1 MKKGIDSDEVLTRL
15 FGSIS
20 RARILGFLYAHT
32 GQSFYQREIMH
43 ETGLSLRPVQRELDN
58 LVDLGILKKQE
69 TYNRVFYEVDTDSIF
84 FKPLMQI
91 YGLAQQKNR

>member
-58 LVDLGILKKQE
+58 LVDLGILKRRE
-69 TYNRVFYEVDTDSIF
+69 TYNRVFYEVDSDSIF

-91 YGLAQQKNR
+91 CGEMQKEKL